1 MIVMKMNRNYK
12 HLVYLLC
19 VKLLH
24 EVSVFDVSILVQR
37 KSIHE
42 SIELIV
48 LEMEVEP
55 TLDGR
60 SELLLTYH
68 VQTQLVYAPD

>member
-1 MIVMKMNRNYK
+1 MI
-12 HLVYLLC
+12 YLLC

-42 SIELIV
+42 SIKLVV
-48 LEMEVEP
+48 LEMEVKP

-60 SELLLTYH
+60 SELLLAYH
-68 VQTQLVYAPD
+68 VQTQLVYAPDSQGEKE